1 MAGHAP
7 ESYANETA
15 MAVQQQRTRQVRAA
29 QVRLLYSNANTG
41 GAVTIITAPV
51 LSYFQWDVIEHPV
64 VVGWLLYILVVSAA
78 RFALTGRYRRASPAD
93 TEVNQWGTAFAV
105 GAALAGLGWG
115 AAGILLYPE
124 ARLMNQVLLVFV
136 VGGMM
141 LGGVSL
147 LASRPEAF
155 LAFLLPTSLLPA
167 VRLLSDA
174 DSAHVVMG
182 SLAVLFMAVTLATT
196 WRIYRTIES
205 SLHLRFENEVL
216 VEDLQTAKRH
226 TEALNQQLELRVQ
239 VRTAELQE
247 STERLRAEIKQR
259 EQMEEELLR
268 ARKLESLGVLAGG
281 IAHDFNNFLT
291 VVLGNIGLARMDLD
305 PGAPFLETLDQT
317 EIACQ
322 RAMLLS
328 SQLLTF
334 AKGGAPIRRV
344 TSVAKLI
351 LDAVD
356 LARAGSAV
364 HISVDV
370 ADDLWCAEVDAGQI
384 AQVFHNVLL
393 NAKQAMVD
401 GGTMEV
407 LAENVPAHGKKTL
420 TPGAHV
426 RISIRDY
433 GSGISADIL
442 PLIFDPYFSTKGSGS
457 GLGLTSAYAIVS
469 KHGGRLSVESKS
481 GEGTVFRIDLPA
493 SQSAA
498 APEEPMGALPPSGTG
513 RVLVMDDEENIRT
526 LLTHVLSRLGYDV
539 SSARDGVEAVDLCE
553 AARESGHGFD
563 VVLLDLTVHC
573 GMGGVETAARLK
585 SLDPSVRLIA
595 SSGYSDAS
603 VMSRGREYGFD
614 DVLPK
619 PWAVSQVGELLRR
632 VLTADPEPKSK

>member
-1 MAGHAP
+1 
-7 ESYANETA
+7 
-15 MAVQQQRTRQVRAA
+15 
-29 QVRLLYSNANTG
+29 
-41 GAVTIITAPV
+41 
-51 LSYFQWDVIEHPV
+51 
-64 VVGWLLYILVVSAA
+64 
-78 RFALTGRYRRASPAD
+78 
-93 TEVNQWGTAFAV
+93 
-105 GAALAGLGWG
+105 
-115 AAGILLYPE
+115 
-124 ARLMNQVLLVFV
+124 
-136 VGGMM
+136 
-141 LGGVSL
+141 
-147 LASRPEAF
+147 
-155 LAFLLPTSLLPA
+155 
-167 VRLLSDA
+167 
-174 DSAHVVMG
+174 
-182 SLAVLFMAVTLATT
+182 
-196 WRIYRTIES
+196 
-205 SLHLRFENEVL
+205 
-216 VEDLQTAKRH
+216 
-226 TEALNQQLELRVQ
+226 
-239 VRTAELQE
+239 
-247 STERLRAEIKQR
+247 
-259 EQMEEELLR
+259 
-268 ARKLESLGVLAGG
+268 
-281 IAHDFNNFLT
+281 
-291 VVLGNIGLARMDLD
+291 
-305 PGAPFLETLDQT
+305 
-317 EIACQ
+317 
-322 RAMLLS
+322 
-328 SQLLTF
+328 
-334 AKGGAPIRRV
+334 
-344 TSVAKLI
+344 VAKLI

-407 LAENVPAHGKKTL
+407 LAENVPAHGEKTL
-420 TPGAHV
+420 TPGARV

-498 APEEPMGALPPSGTG
+498 ALEEPMGALPPSGTG

-585 SLDPSVRLIA
+585 SLDPSVKLIA

-603 VMSRGREYGFD
+603 VMSRSREYGFD

-632 VLTADPEPKSK
+632 VLTADPQPKSK